1 MSFRISFVLSSVFLS
16 LCLCVLRS
24 SLVHLKS
31 NREAAKEGVQ
41 EWEVARA
48 GVAAMQVLYHLEFQ
62 RIFNLE
68 TENFYGGTH
77 LTYIGLANEALKYFI
92 QANIAEKAGEKAE
105 LMDTWVWF
113 QVAIIFT
120 KMLSFL

>member
-24 SLVHLKS
+24 SLVRLIS

-68 TENFYGGTH
+68 TEH
-77 LTYIGLANEALKYFI
+77 
-92 QANIAEKAGEKAE
+92 
-105 LMDTWVWF
+105 
-113 QVAIIFT
+113 
-120 KMLSFL
+120 